1 MDKHLKMYPANSWT
15 IKGTLKKIK
24 EDQRLIIY
32 DLKTPLQGLTGSVY
46 IHCEQSHNHL
56 WDKLVLEKE
65 SSI

>member
-1 MDKHLKMYPANSWT
+1 MDKHFKKDVANSWI

-24 EDQRLIIY
+24 KDQRLIIY
-32 DLKTPLQGLTGSVY
+32 DLKTPLQGLTGSFY

>member
-1 MDKHLKMYPANSWT
+1 MDKNLKKDVANSWI

-32 DLKTPLQGLTGSVY
+32 DLKTPLHGLTGSVY
-46 IHCEQSHNHL
+46 IHCEQSLNHL

-65 SSI
+65 PSI

>member
-1 MDKHLKMYPANSWT
+1 MDKHLKKDAANSWI

-32 DLKTPLQGLTGSVY
+32 DLKTPLHGLTGSVY
-46 IHCEQSHNHL
+46 IHCEQSNNHL
-56 WDKLVLEKE
+56 WDKLLLEKE

>member
-1 MDKHLKMYPANSWT
+1 MDKHLKKDVANSWI

-46 IHCEQSHNHL
+46 IHCEHSHNHL

>member
-1 MDKHLKMYPANSWT
+1 MDKHLKKDAANSWI

-32 DLKTPLQGLTGSVY
+32 DLKTPLHGLTGSVY
-46 IHCEQSHNHL
+46 IHCEQNLNHL

-65 SSI
+65 PSI

>member
-1 MDKHLKMYPANSWT
+1 MDKDPKKDAGNSWI

-32 DLKTPLQGLTGSVY
+32 DLKTPLHGLTGSVY

-56 WDKLVLEKE
+56 WDKLVLKKE
-65 SSI
+65 SSL